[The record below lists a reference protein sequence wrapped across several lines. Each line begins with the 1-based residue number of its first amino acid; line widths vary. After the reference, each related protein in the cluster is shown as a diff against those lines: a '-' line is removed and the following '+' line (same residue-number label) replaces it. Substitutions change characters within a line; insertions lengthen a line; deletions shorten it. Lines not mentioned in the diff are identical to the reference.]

1 MVDQQAPQIIQGPQI
16 IHGTAW
22 VKPWWTSKLLRS
34 SKHTESHSPRGVTK
48 CITRRCRGVAS
59 TSGSPASWLK
69 AMQPWG
75 CRKHPDV
82 EGHACG
88 VCLRMVQPEVA
99 TFPSDNEGLGCSE
112 ACWDSRRQH
121 THEHKHSLHAR
132 THTHETHK
140 RRHEDRRSGTGM

>member
-1 MVDQQAPQIIQGPQI
+1 
-16 IHGTAW
+16 
-22 VKPWWTSKLLRS
+22 
-34 SKHTESHSPRGVTK
+34 
-48 CITRRCRGVAS
+48 
-59 TSGSPASWLK
+59 
-69 AMQPWG
+69 MQPWG

-140 RRHEDRRSGTGM
+140 RRHEDRRSGTGMTLHLLPHTELHTPHRNHTRNMACAGSHTLCRGRTHQCSVGLAPPALLQLSDLGKCQVRGFG